1 MSTRINIDANGFIAL
16 KQQADKV
23 VQLNQKSTV
32 NNSDNATLTKKVVQ
46 SAAGTEPPA
55 AQRAAPVSTP
65 SAGPNERKR
74 NGVPSNQLTREVS
87 AQRGGSLWGLWSH
100 GWMAQVSVG
109 DTGIAQPGGGTFI
122 YSYLESGNLRFYSN
136 RQNDS
141 TNNPLKL
148 TTSFPQGSSLL
159 NSTGGTLGNS
169 SNHNNLPIISN
180 PFNTSY
186 TWYTRAPIVAS
197 ANNTLYGV
205 QTHFYSK
212 VNTPWSRTVA
222 DQVIPGNGVTYTYI
236 YVYFRF
242 NSKSGKLDYT
252 SETVEFTNDPFTSVV
267 DLTPYQEG
275 GSVWAQKYAAN
286 SFSGD
291 PSISLRSLGYAGDYH
306 VKGSTAQFLR
316 YNSSNFFY
324 FNLQSNNARQ
334 LWSKGAEL
342 VWVSFPISYN
352 NLGELK
358 TELEDCLAEQLTRT
372 HTIKAAF
379 DGQKQQ
385 NQYNALSQAVR
396 DEIVANAGDSFY
408 TPTGPYVYP
417 LVTPP

>member
-23 VQLNQKSTV
+23 AQLNQKSAV
-32 NNSDNATLTKKVVQ
+32 NSGENASLTKKVVQ
-46 SAAGTEPPA
+46 SATGTQPLA
-55 AQRAAPVSTP
+55 AQRSAPVSTP

-87 AQRGGSLWGLWSH
+87 AQRGGTVWGLWSH

-109 DTGIAQPGGGTFI
+109 NTGIAKPGGGTFT
-122 YSYLESGNLRFYSN
+122 YAYLESGNLRFYSN

-141 TNNPLKL
+141 TNNPLNL
-148 TTSFPQGSSLL
+148 AASFPQSSAAL
-159 NSTGGTLGNS
+159 NSSGGTLGNS

-180 PFNTSY
+180 PLNTSY
-186 TWYTRAPIVAS
+186 IWYTRAPIVAS
-197 ANNTLYGV
+197 ANGKLYGV

-222 DQVIPGNGVTYTYI
+222 DQVIPGDGVTYTYLYI
-236 YVYFRF
+236 YFRF
-242 NSKSGKLDYT
+242 NSKTGKVDYT
-252 SETVEFTNDPFTSVV
+252 SETVEFTNDPLTSVV

-275 GSVWAQKYAAN
+275 GSVWAQKYVAN
-286 SFSGD
+286 SFGGD
-291 PSISLRSLGYAGDYH
+291 PSLALRSLGYAGDYH
-306 VKGSTAQFLR
+306 VKGSKAQFLR
-316 YNSSNFFY
+316 YNSGNFFY

-334 LWSKGAEL
+334 LWFRGAEL
-342 VWVSFPISYN
+342 VWVEFPITYSN
-352 NLGELK
+352 NAELK
-358 TELEDCLAEQLTRT
+358 LELEDCLQEQLTRT
-372 HTIKAAF
+372 HTITAAF

-385 NQYNALSQAVR
+385 TQYNTLAQAVR
-396 DEIVANAGDSFY
+396 DEIVANAGDNFY